1 MKEENSRHHPKE
13 TSLMRGMSTNK
24 PRTIITSAAAL
35 AVTAGLAIT
44 TVGAASATT
53 LPNKPLPRE
62 AYGSVE
68 LAGPL
73 QSESFLALQGGRY
86 HGAVDYTNWTY
97 AEPGS
102 GVFAPAAGSHAL
114 VFTYQGSQYAH
125 TLNDGLKLYALSPER
140 LAFSGSGSYSGGTW
154 TIRGQVDRGRVNATI
169 AYDGQSYKVF
179 MTGKV
184 ARDGSVYGIARSSTK
199 QTLTFTMPAGSFASV
214 LHYIAPIQSAQV
226 QRHNATFK
234 FTIPARVAG
243 LAGTRVTVKVHDG
256 GFGPRHDLYAHGV
269 TGTQLSQYPIIG
281 GPGITIR

>member
-1 MKEENSRHHPKE
+1 
-13 TSLMRGMSTNK
+13 MRSMSTDK

-35 AVTAGLAIT
+35 AVTAGLAVT
-44 TVGAASATT
+44 TVGAASAAT
-53 LPNKPLPRE
+53 LSTRSLPRE

-86 HGAVDYTNWTY
+86 HGSVDYTNWTY

-102 GVFAPAAGSHAL
+102 GVFAPVAGSHAL
-114 VFTYQGSQYAH
+114 VFTYQGTQYAH
-125 TLNDGLKLYALSPER
+125 TLNGGLKLYALSPER

-154 TIRGQVDRGRVNATI
+154 TIKGQVDRGRVSAAI

-184 ARDGSVYGIARSSTK
+184 AGDGSLNGIARSSTR
-199 QTLTFTMPAGSFASV
+199 QALTFTMPAGSFASV
-214 LHYIAPIQSAQV
+214 LHYIAPIQSAHV
-226 QRHNATFK
+226 QRHDATFK

-243 LAGTRVTVKVHDG
+243 LAGTKVTVKVHDG
-256 GFGPRHDLYAHGV
+256 GFGPRHDRYAHGV
-269 TGTQLSQYPIIG
+269 TGTQLNPYPIIG
-281 GPGITIR
+281 GRGITVR

>member
-1 MKEENSRHHPKE
+1 
-13 TSLMRGMSTNK
+13 MRSMSTNK
-24 PRTIITSAAAL
+24 TRTIITGAAAL
-35 AVTAGLAIT
+35 AVTAGLAVT
-44 TVGAASATT
+44 TAGAASAAT
-53 LPNKPLPRE
+53 LPTKPLPRV

-68 LAGPL
+68 LACLL

-114 VFTYQGSQYAH
+114 VFTYQGNQYAH
-125 TLNDGLKLYALSPER
+125 TLNGGLKLYALSPER

-154 TIRGQVDRGRVNATI
+154 TIRGQVDRGRISATI

-184 ARDGSVYGIARSSTK
+184 ASDGSVNGIARSST
-199 QTLTFTMPAGSFASV
+199 QQALEFTMPAGSFASV

-226 QRHNATFK
+226 QRHDATFK

-256 GFGPRHDLYAHGV
+256 GFGPRHDRYAHGV
-269 TGTQLSQYPIIG
+269 TGTQLSPYPIIG
-281 GPGITIR
+281 GPGITVR